1 MYRLEFDGLFRNAH
15 EDEAQSSA
23 GLMCYGWQIL
33 RGKKVIAHGHG
44 TFTRGRDAN
53 SNLAE
58 YLALI
63 EGLDA
68 LHDMG
73 VKHEKVVICGDAK
86 SVIHQMQGIAGV
98 SSPTVKTL
106 YARARLIAK
115 KFNNLQWVWLPRR
128 HNRAADALSRHA
140 LRHLSSNRQKYAD
153 ILRSVQEAAKSR
165 LASRLVDIGG
175 LRVYQPIRG

>member
-1 MYRLEFDGLFRNAH
+1 MYRLEFDGLFRNAY
-15 EDEAQSSA
+15 EDEGQSSA

-68 LHDMG
+68 LYDMG
-73 VKHEKVVICGDAK
+73 IKDEKVVICGDAK

-98 SSPTVKTL
+98 SSPTVKRL
-106 YARARLIAK
+106 HARAQRIAS
-115 KFNNLQWVWLPRR
+115 KFNRLHWVWLPRR

-140 LRHLSSNRQKYAD
+140 LRHLSNNRQKYAA
-153 ILRSVQEAAKSR
+153 ILKSIQAAAQSS
-165 LASRLVDIGG
+165 LASKLVDVGG
-175 LRVYQPIRG
+175 LRVYQPVRG